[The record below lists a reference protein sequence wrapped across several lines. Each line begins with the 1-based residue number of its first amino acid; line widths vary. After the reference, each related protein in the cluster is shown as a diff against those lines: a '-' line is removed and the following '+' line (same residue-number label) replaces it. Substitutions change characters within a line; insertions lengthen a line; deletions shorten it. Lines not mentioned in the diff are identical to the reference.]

1 MSAKNLLT
9 IAVIL
14 LIGWTMFSV
23 VCEIVGGEWSTAPEM
38 SSLSAAARRIEL
50 PEGMAQPDVETFS
63 KCTLS
68 GATYRAHA
76 RLSATETEAFYLDQG
91 KRLEWNL
98 VQKKNLPHRTTIIFC
113 DGNYSIVIELASVR
127 RATNL
132 QVGVYWTALRNSYW
146 YCRQGRPG

>member
-9 IAVIL
+9 IAAIL

-23 VCEIVGGEWSTAPEM
+23 VSEIVGGEWSTAPEM
-38 SSLSAAARRIEL
+38 SSLSAAARRIGL
-50 PEGMAQPDVETFS
+50 PEGVAQPDVETFS
-63 KCTLS
+63 KVTFS
-68 GATYRAHA
+68 GATYRAHT
-76 RLSATETEAFYLDQG
+76 RLSSTETEAFYLDQG

-98 VQKKNLPHRTTIIFC
+98 VEKKNHPHRTNIIFC

-132 QVGVYWTALRNSYW
+132 RVGVYWTALRNDDR